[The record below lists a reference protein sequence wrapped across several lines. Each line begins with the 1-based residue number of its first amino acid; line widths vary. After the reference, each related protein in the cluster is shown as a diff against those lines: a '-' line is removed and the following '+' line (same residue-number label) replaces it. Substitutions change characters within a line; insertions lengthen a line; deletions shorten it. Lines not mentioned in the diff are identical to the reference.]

1 MRLLVATRNRHKVE
15 EMKGILDVPGLE
27 LVSLLEVENPP
38 MIEENGSTFQENALI
53 KARAVAERF
62 SSWAMADDSGIEVDA
77 LNGEPGVRSARFGG
91 EGLSDAHRNA
101 LLLDRLRGVPLERR
115 TARFRCVIAVV
126 SPEGD
131 EFLAEGKCEGRIAFE
146 PRGDHGFGYDPV
158 FLLENGRTMAEL
170 APEEK
175 NRISHRYRAL
185 QAIRPLFLKLV
196 ESGGRV

>member
-91 EGLSDAHRNA
+91 EGLSDAHRNR

-158 FLLENGRTMAEL
+158 FLLEDGRTMAEL